1 MIIYSGIYGENGSF
15 FDTTG
20 SSITET
26 VHSYSRG
33 KNVTDEVIPDSVIA
47 IGKCTFYGQT
57 ELTSITFP
65 ETVNTIGRDAFRGC
79 TGLTE
84 LRLPSS
90 LVSLGSGAFADCTG
104 LVRVELN
111 GGQIAGGA
119 FTGCVNLQTF
129 QIAPD
134 CSLWAEGAALLD
146 TSRDMP
152 TLLCAPTA
160 TGEYLVPEGVGKLAA
175 RAFEGCK
182 GLKRVVLPDSVT
194 AIGENAFAECF
205 DLEEVVLPAGLK
217 SIAKETFDSCH
228 KLRQVNLPES
238 VKKIGD
244 RAFAGCE
251 SLEVLAL
258 PPKLGEIGENAF
270 DGCCRMTLA
279 SSIQGSLKK
288 LGTRAFAGCESLTVL
303 VIGAKKTVELGS
315 GVFARC
321 KKLQEVRVLSQEA
334 KIHAKSCEDWEG
346 ALVMPYI
353 AIGELP
359 AACKEHAVLGFVRL
373 DLEMRSA
380 KPQAAK
386 KSKKPETSETLRE
399 DYCKYIKA
407 QKKKLYPAAVEHEE
421 LLQLM
426 FTEKMIPQKDIDLLL
441 EECEKQKNTTA
452 KVVVL
457 EYAHQNFKPAN
468 TDKNYKL

>member
-134 CSLWAEGAALLD
+134 CSLRAEGAALLD

-217 SIAKETFDSCH
+217 SIAKGTFDSCH

-244 RAFAGCE
+244 
-251 SLEVLAL
+251 
-258 PPKLGEIGENAF
+258 
-270 DGCCRMTLA
+270 
-279 SSIQGSLKK
+279 
-288 LGTRAFAGCESLTVL
+288 RAFAGCESLTVL

-386 KSKKPETSETLRE
+386 KAKSPRLRKPFGR
-399 DYCKYIKA
+399 
-407 QKKKLYPAAVEHEE
+407 
-421 LLQLM
+421 
-426 FTEKMIPQKDIDLLL
+426 
-441 EECEKQKNTTA
+441 TTA
-452 KVVVL
+452 STSRPRRRSSILRPSSMRSFCSSCSRKR
-457 EYAHQNFKPAN
+457 
-468 TDKNYKL
+468 

>member
-1 MIIYSGIYGENGSF
+1 M
-15 FDTTG
+15 
-20 SSITET
+20 
-26 VHSYSRG
+26 
-33 KNVTDEVIPDSVIA
+33 
-47 IGKCTFYGQT
+47 
-57 ELTSITFP
+57 
-65 ETVNTIGRDAFRGC
+65 
-79 TGLTE
+79 
-84 LRLPSS
+84 
-90 LVSLGSGAFADCTG
+90 
-104 LVRVELN
+104 
-111 GGQIAGGA
+111 
-119 FTGCVNLQTF
+119 QTF
-129 QIAPD
+129 QIAPN
-134 CSLWAEGAALLD
+134 CSLRAEGAALLD

-217 SIAKETFDSCH
+217 SIAKGTFDSCH

-244 RAFAGCE
+244 
-251 SLEVLAL
+251 
-258 PPKLGEIGENAF
+258 
-270 DGCCRMTLA
+270 
-279 SSIQGSLKK
+279 
-288 LGTRAFAGCESLTVL
+288 RAFAGCESLTVL

-359 AACKEHAVLGFVRL
+359 TACKEHAVLGFVRL
-373 DLEMRSA
+373 DLE
-380 KPQAAK
+380 P
-386 KSKKPETSETLRE
+386 
-399 DYCKYIKA
+399 
-407 QKKKLYPAAVEHEE
+407 V
-421 LLQLM
+421 
-426 FTEKMIPQKDIDLLL
+426 
-441 EECEKQKNTTA
+441 
-452 KVVVL
+452 
-457 EYAHQNFKPAN
+457 
-468 TDKNYKL
+468 